1 MESEARYGDESTYF
15 VEPPKSTPRIKIK
28 KLHPDAV
35 IPTKATSQSVGYDV
49 YVKQDICIEHTRQV
63 IPLGFAIE
71 LPENI
76 EAKIEPRSG
85 FSSKGIEGFALKSG
99 SSVEYRLDG
108 VHISNGANEELWQ
121 RIDKAERFNADVL
134 VGKIDPDYRGEVGVI
149 IRNNEPGKP
158 FLIAKGTR
166 IAQMTFYPVA
176 QFPGGFE
183 VVEELSET
191 ERADGGFGHS
201 GT

>member
-1 MESEARYGDESTYF
+1 MSEYIPIYGNEPTYI
-15 VEPPKSTPRIKIK
+15 VEPPKSTPRVKIK

-35 IPTKATSQSVGYDV
+35 IPTKATPQSVGYDL
-49 YVKQDICIEHTRQV
+49 YVKQDICIEHPRQV

-71 LPENI
+71 LPDGI

-85 FSSKGIEGFALKSG
+85 FSSKGIEGFALRP
-99 SSVEYRLDG
+99 ETLRERLY
-108 VHISNGANEELWQ
+108 NGITVTSEELWQ

-134 VGKIDPDYRGEVGVI
+134 VGKVDPDYRGEVGVI
-149 IRNNEPGKP
+149 IRNNEPNKH

-176 QFPGGFE
+176 QFPQGFE
-183 VVEELSET
+183 VSEELSET
-191 ERADGGFGHS
+191 DRADGGFGHT
-201 GT
+201 GI